1 MKSILSAALF
11 ACIANTAIADAPA
24 RQDHAALRQSIEQFL
39 RTETAGLPGQVN
51 LLVGQIDPRL
61 NLAACAAPE
70 PFMPGGSRIWGKTTV
85 GIRCSAPASWTI
97 YVPAT
102 VQVLADYVITAAPLA
117 QGQIIGPKDL
127 AKMRGDL
134 TALPQGIVT
143 DASQAIGRT
152 LAISLPLGSPLR
164 TDSLRNQQ
172 AVQQGQV
179 VRLVSSGTGFSVS
192 AEARALNNA
201 NEGQVTQTRTASG
214 QIITG
219 IARTGGVVEVTY

>member
-1 MKSILSAALF
+1 MKLRLLAALLAF
-11 ACIANTAIADAPA
+11 IATTAIADAPV

-39 RTETAGLPGQVN
+39 RTQTAGLPGQVK
-51 LLVGQIDPRL
+51 LSVGQIDPRL

-85 GIRCSAPASWTI
+85 GIRCAPPSSWTI

-102 VQVLADYVITAAPLA
+102 VQVMTDYVITAAPLA
-117 QGQIIGPKDL
+117 QGQIIGPNDL
-127 AKMRGDL
+127 AKTRGDL

-152 LAISLPLGSPLR
+152 LAVSLPLGSPLR

-179 VRLVSSGTGFSVS
+179 VRLVSSGAGFRVS

-219 IARTGGVVEVTY
+219 IARAGGMVEVTY